1 MPRISDIVA
10 ATPSGQ
16 SIFGPSMRDIANQ
29 RKEQQRNAIAKI
41 LSNQNQQI
49 MNRRNQLANVKA
61 AREMANFGK
70 DTFGQP
76 VQLQDGSY
84 GQPVF
89 NQQGQFIRFQKM
101 PGYTPKQQRP
111 EDTAKL
117 REARELARMQGLV
130 PGTSEYNKFMV
141 TSMQGSRGSG
151 RATNK
156 YTGYDADAGTA
167 LNTETGKIELVPL
180 GDDLTRQREEAEAN
194 EQAIAEE
201 AERRKK
207 LSEAAKTFVF
217 NDAVDQAQDIL
228 GDRFSTPTT
237 GVLGAV
243 MAGIPSSDRRRLEGH
258 LTTMKANIGFDQLQA
273 MRDASPTGGALGQ
286 VSERELV
293 QLNSVLGSLQ
303 PGDYKNPQ
311 EFARKLE
318 KIRVAYLA
326 IVGSPD
332 LPIVSTDEEYD
343 ALPSGTIFVDTHEVD
358 GEVFQKVKVKQ

>member
-1 MPRISDIVA
+1 MALETFFQFANRPGVEQVRQNQIQAQLDRRMANEA
-10 ATPSGQ
+10 A
-16 SIFGPSMRDIANQ
+16 
-29 RKEQQRNAIAKI
+29 QRNAIAEM
-41 LSNQNQQI
+41 LN
-49 MNRRNQLANVKA
+49 NRSKQLANVKM

-70 DTFGQP
+70 DTFGDP

-117 REARELARMQGLV
+117 REARELARIQGLV
-130 PGTSEYNKFMV
+130 PGTREYNKFMV

-180 GDDLTRQREEAEAN
+180 GPDLARLREQADEEERARKAEADRKRDIDIATKTYLFN
-194 EQAIAEE
+194 E
-201 AERRKK
+201 
-207 LSEAAKTFVF
+207 
-217 NDAVDQAQDIL
+217 AVDEAQDIL
-228 GDRFSTPTT
+228 GDKFSTPTT

-243 MAGIPSSDRRRLEGH
+243 MATVPSSDRRRLEGH

-286 VSERELV
+286 VSQMELV
-293 QLNSVLGSLQ
+293 QLNAALGSLQ
-303 PGDYKNPQ
+303 PGDYENPK
-311 EFARKLE
+311 EFAEKLE
-318 KIRVAYLA
+318 KIQFAYLA

-343 ALPSGTIFVDTHEVD
+343 ALPPGTMFMDRHEVD
-358 GEVFQKVKVKQ
+358 GQMVHRVKVKE

>member
-1 MPRISDIVA
+1 MPSFNDYIA
-10 ATPSGQ
+10 ARSAPRPNYYLTP
-16 SIFGPSMRDIANQ
+16 N
-29 RKEQQRNAIAKI
+29 QQRQAEEARQRNVLAEI
-41 LSNQNQQI
+41 LSNQSTQI
-49 MNRRNQLANVKA
+49 ANRRNQLANTKTA
-61 AREMANFGK
+61 MEMANFGNEK
-70 DTFGQP
+70 FDKP
-76 VQLQDGSY
+76 IQLQDGSF
-84 GQPVF
+84 GQPVYDR
-89 NQQGQFIRFQKM
+89 QGKFVRFEKM

-180 GDDLTRQREEAEAN
+180 GPDLARLR
-194 EQAIAEE
+194 EQADEEERARRAKADTNRNIDIAT
-201 AERRKK
+201 
-207 LSEAAKTFVF
+207 KTYLF
-217 NDAVDQAQDIL
+217 NEAVDEAQDIL

-243 MAGIPSSDRRRLEGH
+243 MATVPSSDRRRLEGH
-258 LTTMKANIGFDQLQA
+258 LTTMKANIGFQTLQA

-286 VSERELV
+286 VSQMELV
-293 QLNSVLGSLQ
+293 QLNAALGSLQ
-303 PGDYKNPQ
+303 PGDYENPK
-311 EFARKLE
+311 EFAEKLE
-318 KIRVAYLA
+318 KIQFAYLA

-343 ALPSGTIFVDTHEVD
+343 ALPPGTMFMDRHEVD
-358 GEVFQKVKVKQ
+358 GQMVHRVLVKE

>member
-1 MPRISDIVA
+1 MPSIQDYLALANAPKSNYDF
-10 ATPSGQ
+10 TPK
-16 SIFGPSMRDIANQ
+16 Q
-29 RKEQQRNAIAKI
+29 RQQMEQARQRNVLAEM

-49 MNRRNQLANVKA
+49 LNRRNQLANTQKA
-61 AREMANFGK
+61 MEMANFGNDK
-70 DTFGQP
+70 FGEP
-76 VQLQDGSY
+76 VQLQDGSF
-84 GQPVF
+84 GQPVYDR
-89 NQQGQFIRFQKM
+89 QGKFVRFQKM

-130 PGTSEYNKFMV
+130 PGTSAYNKFMV

-180 GDDLTRQREEAEAN
+180 GDDLARLR
-194 EQAIAEE
+194 EQADEEERARRAKADTNRNIDIAT
-201 AERRKK
+201 
-207 LSEAAKTFVF
+207 KTYLF
-217 NDAVDQAQDIL
+217 NEAVDEAQDIL

-243 MAGIPSSDRRRLEGH
+243 MATVPSSDRRRLEGH
-258 LTTMKANIGFDQLQA
+258 LTTMKANIGFQTLQA

-286 VSERELV
+286 VSQMELV
-293 QLNSVLGSLQ
+293 QLNAALGSLQ
-303 PGDYKNPQ
+303 PGDYENPK
-311 EFARKLE
+311 EFAEKLE
-318 KIRVAYLA
+318 KIQFAYLA

-343 ALPSGTIFVDTHEVD
+343 ALPPGTMFMDRHEVD
-358 GEVFQKVKVKQ
+358 GQMVHRVKVKE